1 MPRDDGMR
9 DEVAWKMSTA
19 RVEGG
24 AVPEPPLRLHF
35 KISLQAIEK
44 T

>member
-19 RVEGG
+19 RVERRGG
-24 AVPEPPLRLHF
+24 SRTAPALHF